1 MPEYVQEINDKNYV
15 QKYLKGEWK
24 SSGEFSHD
32 LQKIIQNNDTTKIAT
47 VPFGSS
53 SLKDLWKSKKE
64 FNYNLENIFDKKGG
78 SNQNNTIWKYY
89 FEGFIIQILK
99 NENLGQT

>member
-1 MPEYVQEINDKNYV
+1 MDSEGKWITSSYYMDFLAEYVQEINDKNYV

-47 VPFGSS
+47 VPFGR
-53 SLKDLWKSKKE
+53 LFFKRLMEIKKR
-64 FNYNLENIFDKKGG
+64 I
-78 SNQNNTIWKYY
+78 
-89 FEGFIIQILK
+89 
-99 NENLGQT
+99 